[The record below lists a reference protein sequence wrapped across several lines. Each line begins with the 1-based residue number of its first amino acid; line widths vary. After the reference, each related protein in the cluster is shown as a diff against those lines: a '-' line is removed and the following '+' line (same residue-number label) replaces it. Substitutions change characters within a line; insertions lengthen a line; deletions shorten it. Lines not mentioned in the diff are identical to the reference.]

1 MGERVKE
8 LTGSAIA
15 PFDAA
20 VVLGAAVWEGGI
32 PSPSLLRRA
41 RHGANLVLSGQ
52 ARVLIASGGIG
63 LFPPSEASAIR
74 RIALAQGVPEQKIT
88 LEERSRN
95 TVENALFCAELMRA
109 NNWLSAWIVS
119 DRYHLLRSIAL
130 FRYLG
135 IQAKGSSPD
144 LRGSGTPRVRWYF
157 LHARELLALPSSLIR
172 IRLLRSRHSDKESAP
187 SRSS

>member
-1 MGERVKE
+1 MGNGVKE
-8 LTGSAIA
+8 LIGNAIA

-41 RHGANLVLSGQ
+41 LHGARIVLSGQ

-63 LFPPSEASAIR
+63 LFPPSEASVIKQIAI
-74 RIALAQGVPEQKIT
+74 AQGVPEQNIT
-88 LEERSRN
+88 LEESSRN

-109 NNWLSAWIVS
+109 NNWLSALIVS
-119 DRYHLLRSIAL
+119 DRYHLVRAVAL

-135 IQAKGSSPD
+135 IQANGSFAD
-144 LRGSGTPRVRWYF
+144 RHGSGTPRVKWCF
-157 LHARELLALPSSLIR
+157 LQTRELLALPSSLIR
-172 IRLLRSRHSDKESAP
+172 IRFLRSRPSGKESAA
-187 SRSS
+187 SR